1 MIFALDGPDLP
12 EEALVTSKLIIKL
25 LGHIDEW
32 HPWLRS
38 NNGLMGAH
46 VLCSPSIIR
55 AVKQTTR
62 PGSQQQTGDGSWVP
76 GCWLELSTI
85 LREVSQCPEM
95 APIRTLSLLK
105 VPVQMLVHK
114 VSQFD

>member
-1 MIFALDGPDLP
+1 MNGILGSGQQWAHERSCFVLP
-12 EEALVTSKLIIKL
+12 IHYPSSKT
-25 LGHIDEW
+25 
-32 HPWLRS
+32 
-38 NNGLMGAH
+38 NN
-46 VLCSPSIIR
+46 
-55 AVKQTTR
+55 QT
-62 PGSQQQTGDGSWVP
+62 GSQQQTGDGSWVP